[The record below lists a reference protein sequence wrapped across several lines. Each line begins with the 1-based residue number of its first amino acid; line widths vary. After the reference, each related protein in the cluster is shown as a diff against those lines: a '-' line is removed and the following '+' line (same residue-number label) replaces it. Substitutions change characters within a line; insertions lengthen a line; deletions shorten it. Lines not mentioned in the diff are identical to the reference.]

1 MTQRDDKYEYPND
14 LWTTITD
21 ENNKLIDIN
30 LFSDGENKYL
40 AMYGLDENDKI
51 DFNNCIAHYKL
62 KEDR

>member
-1 MTQRDDKYEYPND
+1 MTKEKYKYPSDNWGTYSD
-14 LWTTITD
+14 NGKI
-21 ENNKLIDIN
+21 IDIN